1 MRIFKQVTQFDFLG
15 KRRTAWIVSLVLLLL
30 SIGSLGIRGL
40 NFGIDFTGGTLVEL
54 EYAQSADPVTVRSVL
69 REAGVDNAIVQ
80 YFGTSRDILVR
91 LPVSEGKVASEHSSD
106 VVSALRNASGETLAE
121 SVQGGLQ
128 QCTTAGGSVTDCQVQ
143 MRRVEFV
150 GPQVGGELT
159 EKGGLAMLYALIG
172 ILIYVA
178 FRFEWRFA
186 VGAVIALVHDVLITL
201 GVFSL
206 LAIEFSLPVL
216 AAVLAVIG
224 YSLNDTIVVFDRI
237 RDNFRKMRKGTVL
250 AIMNRSVNETL
261 PRTVLTSVTT
271 LLVVLTLLLAGGEI
285 IKGFAIALLIG
296 VLIGTYSS
304 IFVASP
310 AVLVLGISREDM
322 LPVAKE
328 GAGPEGDPAP

>member
-1 MRIFKQVTQFDFLG
+1 MEIFKKVTQVDFLG
-15 KRRTAWIVSLVLLLL
+15 KRQLALIFSFVLILTSIVSLGV
-30 SIGSLGIRGL
+30 RGL

-54 EYAQSADPVTVRSVL
+54 SYSDPVNPTEVRGVL
-69 REAGVDNAIVQ
+69 NQAGIDDAIVQ
-80 YFGTSRDILVR
+80 YFGTSRDIMIR
-91 LPVSEGKVASEHSSD
+91 LPVDADKASADQSSEVVRILREARSESLTESPEGGMQRCVIAG
-106 VVSALRNASGETLAE
+106 VVS
-121 SVQGGLQ
+121 
-128 QCTTAGGSVTDCQVQ
+128 DCHVQ

-186 VGAVIALVHDVLITL
+186 VGSVLALVHDVLITL
-201 GVFSL
+201 GCFSL
-206 LAIEFSLPVL
+206 LALEFSLPVL

-237 RDNFRKMRKGTVL
+237 RDNFRKMRKGL
-250 AIMNRSVNETL
+250 PSEIMNRSINETL
-261 PRTVLTSVTT
+261 PRTVLTSLTT
-271 LLVVLTLLLAGGEI
+271 LLVVLTLLLVGGEI

-296 VLIGTYSS
+296 VVIGTYSS

-310 AVLVLGISREDM
+310 SVLVLGISREDM
-322 LPVAKE
+322 LPVVKE
-328 GAGPEGDPAP
+328 GAEGDSTP

>member
-15 KRRTAWIVSLVLLLL
+15 KRRTAWIVSLVLLVL

-40 NFGIDFTGGTLVEL
+40 SFGIDFTGGTLVEL
-54 EYAQSADPVTVRSVL
+54 EYTQSADPVVVRSVL
-69 REAGVDNAIVQ
+69 RDAGVDNAIVQ

-91 LPVSEGKVASEHSSD
+91 LPVSEGQAASEQSSD
-106 VVSALRNASGETLAE
+106 VVSALRNASGETLTE

-201 GVFSL
+201 GVFSIVG
-206 LAIEFSLPVL
+206 IEFSLPVL

>member
-1 MRIFKQVTQFDFLG
+1 M
-15 KRRTAWIVSLVLLLL
+15 
-30 SIGSLGIRGL
+30 
-40 NFGIDFTGGTLVEL
+40 
-54 EYAQSADPVTVRSVL
+54 SADK
-69 REAGVDNAIVQ
+69 A
-80 YFGTSRDILVR
+80 
-91 LPVSEGKVASEHSSD
+91 ASEQSSD
-106 VVSALRNASGETLAE
+106 VVSALRIAAGETLTEGA
-121 SVQGGLQ
+121 QGGLQ
-128 QCTTAGGSVTDCQVQ
+128 QCTATGGGVKDCQVQ

-201 GVFSL
+201 GVFSV

-237 RDNFRKMRKGTVL
+237 RDNFRKMRKGSVL
-250 AIMNRSVNETL
+250 QIMNRSVNETL

-296 VLIGTYSS
+296 VLIGT
-304 IFVASP
+304 
-310 AVLVLGISREDM
+310 
-322 LPVAKE
+322 
-328 GAGPEGDPAP
+328 

>member
-1 MRIFKQVTQFDFLG
+1 MLSI
-15 KRRTAWIVSLVLLLL
+15 VLLVASL
-30 SIGSLGIRGL
+30 GSLGLRGL
-40 NFGIDFTGGTLVEL
+40 NFGIDFTGGTLVEI
-54 EYAQSADPVTVRSVL
+54 EYAESANPVTVRTVL
-69 REAGVDNAIVQ
+69 GDAGIDDAIVQ

-91 LPVSEGKVASEHSSD
+91 LPVRTGKAASEQSSD
-106 VVSALRNASGETLAE
+106 VVGALRSAVGETLAE
-121 SVQGGLQ
+121 GVQGSLQ
-128 QCTTAGGSVTDCQVQ
+128 QCTTADGSIMDCQVQ

-172 ILIYVA
+172 ILVYVA

-201 GVFSL
+201 GVFSI
-206 LAIEFSLPVL
+206 LAVEFSLPVL

-250 AIMNRSVNETL
+250 QIMNRSVNETL

-310 AVLVLGISREDM
+310 TVLVLGISREDM
-322 LPVAKE
+322 LPVVKE
-328 GAGPEGDPAP
+328 GAEAEGDSAP